1 MLPALICLPFVGAL
15 ACWFVPADPPRR
27 LLLVLVAFAEL
38 VLAALCWFFPPASVW
53 GEIFVQDDMGRIVLT
68 LTCILF
74 FAASVYAVGYLHD
87 EDKGVRKDFFQGL
100 HFSNAPEANFTAC
113 MLLFLA
119 STVLVASTH
128 HFGILWVGIETTTLV
143 SAPLIY
149 FHRHARSLEA
159 TWKYLM
165 ICSVGI
171 ALALV
176 GNLFLDISMQT
187 EAITAPQMTLGHL
200 LVRAETTLHIG
211 ATAQHAG
218 WFKAGFVFLL
228 IGYGTKM
235 GIAPMHTWL
244 PDAHSEAPSLVSA
257 LLSGALL
264 NCAFLGIFRVCQVAL
279 AANMGQFA
287 SGMLIFFGMLS
298 LLAAALFIVGQGD
311 FKRLL
316 AYSSVEHMGILLL
329 GLGLT
334 AGYFASGAESA
345 AASGVQARAQTAF
358 VLHMVCHSLV
368 KAALFMLAGNILAKY
383 HTKSCHDAP
392 GLARTLPFTGA
403 LWLGGIFAI
412 TGTPPFG
419 IFMSEFGILQ
429 AILWQ
434 GQSAQWLVWGTALVY
449 LFLLCV
455 IFIGMITPAVHMY
468 RSKAPF
474 GITPE
479 RRESLALTV
488 PPAVLLCLALGIGLF
503 MPQWLFEAFGSVVQ
517 SLAPH

>member
-1 MLPALICLPFVGAL
+1 MLPALLCLPFVGAL
-15 ACWFVPADPPRR
+15 ACWFIPADPPRR

-38 VLAALCWFFPPASVW
+38 VLAALCWVFPPAPVW
-53 GEIFVQDDMGRIVLT
+53 GEIFVQDAIGRIVLT
-68 LTCILF
+68 LTCTLF
-74 FAASVYAVGYLHD
+74 FAASVYAAGYLHD

-100 HFSNAPEANFTAC
+100 HFSNATEANFAAC
-113 MLLFLA
+113 LLLFLA
-119 STVLVASTH
+119 AAVLVASTH
-128 HFGILWVGIETTTLV
+128 HFGMLWVGIETTTLV

-176 GNLFLDISMQT
+176 GNLFLDISMQS
-187 EAITAPQMTLGHL
+187 EAVSSPQMTLSHL
-200 LVRAETTLHIG
+200 LLRAENTLQAG
-211 ATAQHAG
+211 ASAQHAG
-218 WFKAGFVFLL
+218 WFKAAFVFML

-235 GIAPMHTWL
+235 GITPMHTWL

-264 NCAFLGIFRVCQVAL
+264 NCAFLGIFRATQVAL
-279 AANMGQFA
+279 AANMGEFA
-287 SGMLIFFGMLS
+287 SGILLFFGMLS
-298 LLAAALFIVGQGD
+298 LLTAALFIVGQGD

-329 GLGLT
+329 GLGLA
-334 AGYFASGAESA
+334 AGFLAHSDTSSPLSA
-345 AASGVQARAQTAF
+345 VQARTQTAF

-383 HTKSCHDAP
+383 HTKSCHDTI
-392 GLARTLPFTGA
+392 GLARTLRFTGA
-403 LWLGGIFAI
+403 MWLAGILAI

-429 AILWQ
+429 AILLKTP
-434 GQSAQWLVWGTALVY
+434 SAPWVVWGLAGLY

-468 RSKAPF
+468 RGKAPF
-474 GITPE
+474 GITPV
-479 RRESLALTV
+479 RRESLLLTV

-503 MPQWLFEAFGSVVQ
+503 MPQWLSEAFGSVVH
-517 SLAPH
+517 SLAAH